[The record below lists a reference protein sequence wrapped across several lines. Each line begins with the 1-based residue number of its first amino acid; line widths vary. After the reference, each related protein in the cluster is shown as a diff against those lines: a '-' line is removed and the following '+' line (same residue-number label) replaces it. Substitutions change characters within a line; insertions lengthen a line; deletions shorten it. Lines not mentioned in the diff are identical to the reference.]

1 MTTTVVSDLVR
12 GSVDG
17 DAGLMSEPEAE
28 ILHRIQSLVDEEHR
42 LREGEGV
49 DRDRLRSV
57 EEQLDQCWDL
67 LRQRRA
73 LRDAGEDPD
82 HAQAR
87 PTYEVEDYEQ

>member
-1 MTTTVVSDLVR
+1 LPA
-12 GSVDG
+12 G
-17 DAGLMSEPEAE
+17 DASVEDGVRDEDIMERVR
-28 ILHRIQSLVDEEHR
+28 HLVDEEHR
-42 LREGEGV
+42 LRARLQAGEISTQEEHE
-49 DRDRLRSV
+49 RLQAM
-57 EEQLDQCWDL
+57 EQSLDQCWDL